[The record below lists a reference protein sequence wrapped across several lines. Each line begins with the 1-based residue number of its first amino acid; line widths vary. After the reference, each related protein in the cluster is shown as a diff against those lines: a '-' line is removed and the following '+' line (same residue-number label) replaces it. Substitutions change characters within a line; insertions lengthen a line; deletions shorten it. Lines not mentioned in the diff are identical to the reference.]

1 MKVTLKKYDGHKID
15 MEQLSTDQSA
25 VTEQTDKIIEM
36 AKKDKKVI
44 AVVLFGS
51 HARKEAMAES
61 DIDVCLILQNPENS
75 SEKRI
80 EYALSDK
87 LDVQAFQAL
96 PMYIKM
102 RILKEGKIMF
112 CRNEKALYEIA
123 LKTIREFE
131 DYKKF
136 YYGYMEAMVNG

>member
-1 MKVTLKKYDGHKID
+1 
-15 MEQLSTDQSA
+15 MEQSSANQSA
-25 VTEQTDKIIEM
+25 GTGQTDKILEM
-36 AKKDKKVI
+36 AKKDKEVI

-51 HARKEAMAES
+51 RARKEATPES
-61 DIDVCLILQNPENS
+61 DTDICLFLENPENS

-80 EYALSDK
+80 EYTLSDN

-102 RILKEGKIMF
+102 RILKEGKILF
-112 CRNEKALYEIA
+112 CRDEKALYEIA
-123 LKTIREFE
+123 LKTVREFE